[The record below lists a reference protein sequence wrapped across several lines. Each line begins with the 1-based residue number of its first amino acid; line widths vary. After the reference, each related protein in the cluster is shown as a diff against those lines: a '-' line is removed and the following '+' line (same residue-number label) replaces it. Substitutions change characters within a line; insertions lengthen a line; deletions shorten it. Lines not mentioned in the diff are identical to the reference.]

1 MSQLNFTTV
10 VLMMRIEL
18 TLSPL
23 PRECFTTKLHQHIT
37 GLPRAIRTPD
47 PGGRSSMLYPAEL
60 WAGCLVQVGGVEP
73 PCCEAADFKSAEYT
87 NFSTPALKDIWW
99 AQLDLNQ

>member
-1 MSQLNFTTV
+1 
-10 VLMMRIEL
+10 
-18 TLSPL
+18 
-23 PRECFTTKLHQHIT
+23 
-37 GLPRAIRTPD
+37 
-47 PGGRSSMLYPAEL
+47 MLYPAEL